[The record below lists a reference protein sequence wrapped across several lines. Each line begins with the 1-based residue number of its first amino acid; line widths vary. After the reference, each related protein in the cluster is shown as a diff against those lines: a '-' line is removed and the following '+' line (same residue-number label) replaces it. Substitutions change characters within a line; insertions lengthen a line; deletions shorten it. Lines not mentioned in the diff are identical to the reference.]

1 MAASARSRQVEGS
14 AAVCRR
20 ERPVASRVT
29 SPQMTLLGL
38 TSVDDNELKEIGV
51 DAIGARKTLLAAAAT
66 LEPKDLLGAP
76 QRSGW

>member
-1 MAASARSRQVEGS
+1 VRWLHQLGLGKWKEVLLSAD
-14 AAVCRR
+14 
-20 ERPVASRVT
+20 
-29 SPQMTLLGL
+29 MTLLGL